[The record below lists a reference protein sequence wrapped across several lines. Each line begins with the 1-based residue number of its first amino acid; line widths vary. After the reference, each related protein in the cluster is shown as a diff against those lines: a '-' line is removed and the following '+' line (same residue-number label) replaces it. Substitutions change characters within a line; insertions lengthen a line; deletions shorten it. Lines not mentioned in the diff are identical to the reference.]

1 MQDWTKRQIEKLLY
15 NIILNIILA
24 LFLTGGAVVW
34 SIVSKLPGPMILA
47 IGLAVFAWILLI
59 FAITKG
65 KLLEKGKKET
75 LRNIPKIIFKMH
87 KRLTSLIEC
96 MPPLTKTEL
105 ETLREDYLELLSFDE
120 SHYPELKQIT
130 PISDVKADRE
140 VLGAVLDKFLSTFAE
155 MEMDDIKSLF
165 IRIGGLMNIKD
176 TGISQIRDHD
186 RQYARLEKR
195 LTELRPEI
203 PIELNTAIANYLQFS
218 FGYLSA
224 YRLNRNVS
232 DREITNALPPKW
244 GAEVK
249 IWKEQRMDIAMNE
262 LLAEVVSAI
271 QKLTCEAADSSL
283 ISHKKG
289 PQK

>member
-1 MQDWTKRQIEKLLY
+1 MQDWIKRRIEGLLD
-15 NIILNIILA
+15 NIIFA
-24 LFLTGGAVVW
+24 LCFTGGVVMW
-34 SIVSKLPGPMILA
+34 SIVSKLPGPIIFV
-47 IGLAVFAWILLI
+47 IGLAVFALILWI
-59 FAITKG
+59 FATIKGELLKKG
-65 KLLEKGKKET
+65 KFET

-87 KRLTSLIEC
+87 ERLTTLIKR

-105 ETLREDYLELLSFDE
+105 ETLREDYLELVSLDE

-140 VLGAVLDKFLSTFAE
+140 VLGAVLDKLLSTFAE

-165 IRIGGLMNIKD
+165 IRIGGLMNIKG

-218 FGYLSA
+218 FGYLSV

-262 LLAEVVSAI
+262 LLAEAVSVI
-271 QKLTCEAADSSL
+271 QKLTYEAANSPL
-283 ISHKKG
+283 TSHKEG
-289 PQK
+289 SQK